1 MDARRKDVKISF
13 DRRAYEGETRVL
25 TSFEQKM
32 EIVESTT
39 MQALVEQYVFR
50 FLGLADLPPESQ
62 DWNLIAV
69 KNMQYRSLARI
80 RYGEIQWVD
89 SAEITVREFFG
100 LDERA
105 GIIGM
110 TTASIAQQKEQELDA
125 LIPGQW
131 QEVELPIRI
140 DTKNI
145 RNLALFVALISLISF
160 IAMILHFQDT
170 KEVLAELFVVSLI
183 GVITCYFILLQ
194 GRKISFN
201 EHIVVYRNR
210 FNRYERF
217 TPEQFDHL
225 EWFGPK
231 RDIKFV
237 FKYEEKSRNFIST
250 NLKNNFKLILWA
262 KSQGIGIYS
271 SNP

>member
-1 MDARRKDVKISF
+1 MKISF
-13 DRRAYEGETRVL
+13 DRRAFEGETRVL
-25 TSFEQKM
+25 TSFEEKL
-32 EIVESTT
+32 EIVETTT
-39 MQALVEQYVFR
+39 MEGLVDQYVFHY
-50 FLGLADLPPESQ
+50 LGLSDLPPGRH
-62 DWNLIAV
+62 DWNLIAIR
-69 KNMQYRSLARI
+69 NMQYRSLARI
-80 RYGEIQWVD
+80 RDGEIQWVD
-89 SAEITVREFFG
+89 GADLTVREFFG
-100 LDERA
+100 LGEMA

-110 TTASIAQQKEQELDA
+110 TTMSLNQQKEQALDA
-125 LIPGQW
+125 LVPGEWHQ
-131 QEVELPIRI
+131 VDLPIRI

-145 RNLALFVALISLISF
+145 RYLALFVALLSLISLI
-160 IAMILHFQDT
+160 AMIFHFQNT
-170 KEVLAELFVVSLI
+170 KEVLAELFIAFLI
-183 GVITCYFILLQ
+183 GSIACYFILLR

-225 EWFGPK
+225 EWFGPN